1 MAWLEDTDW
10 REWTEDPL
18 VERLRDR
25 LLGLRRAALKDL
37 RSRAR
42 SGTIETIRAA
52 EQRVKDLEEFLSYVM
67 ISTADLEADA

>member
-1 MAWLEDTDW
+1 MAWLEGTDW
-10 REWTEDPL
+10 EEWTQDPL

-25 LLGLRRAALKDL
+25 LLGLRRAAIKSL

-42 SGTIETIRAA
+42 DGTLETIRAA
-52 EQRVKDLEEFLSYVM
+52 EQRVKDLEEFLGYVM